1 MRAWNPIGIGRH
13 PLWLI
18 LLSALWLSTVAN
30 LPLWRQ
36 LATLPELQNTRGL
49 VFAAGFGAALFLLF
63 VAALSLLA
71 WRWSLKPVLAVF
83 FVSAAAGAHFM
94 LSYGVVIDS
103 TMMANVLQT
112 DAREVRD
119 LLNWRLLAALVS
131 LGVVPSI
138 LAWRCAVRPL
148 GWVRSILTWL
158 AVALIAL
165 AAMCGV
171 LLLIFQ
177 DFSSVM
183 RNHTQVRYL
192 INPLNSFYAMGMLA
206 AKNNRVDSGALR
218 PLGRDARLGAVGPGD
233 KPPLIVLVLGET
245 ARSASFGI
253 NGYQRQTTPRLALE
267 DVATLRNVWSC
278 GTSTAASLP
287 CMFSGLGRDGFESRT
302 ANSENLLDVLQR
314 AGLAVLWIDNQ
325 SGCKGVCDRIPSLN
339 TKALTLPAFCRS
351 GECLDEVMLQQV
363 DQRIAELPAD
373 RRSRGVVVVMHQMGS
388 HGPAYYKRTPQSF
401 KRFLPECQSNALQE
415 CDQAQVVNTYD
426 NTILYTDHFL
436 TQTIRW
442 LKTAEKASATAM
454 VYVSDHGESLGEN
467 NLYLHGLPY
476 RAAPAVQKQVPWITW
491 LSPAIERQ
499 RGVSLRCLQ
508 AKTDAPLSHDN
519 YFHSVLG
526 LAGVQTGAYRVD
538 LDIYANC
545 GAP

>member
-1 MRAWNPIGIGRH
+1 MRAWNSLGAGRH

-18 LLSALWLSTVAN
+18 LLSALWLATGAN

-49 VFAAGFGAALFLLF
+49 VFAAGLGAALFLLF
-63 VAALSLLA
+63 VTALSLLA

-83 FVSAAAGAHFM
+83 FVSAAAGAYFM

-119 LLNWRLLAALVS
+119 LLNWRLLAALVL
-131 LGVVPSI
+131 LGVVPSVV
-138 LAWRCAVRPL
+138 AWRCTVRPL
-148 GWVRSILTWL
+148 GWVRSVLTRL
-158 AVALIAL
+158 GVALLAF

-171 LLLIFQ
+171 LLMIFQ

-192 INPLNSFYAMGMLA
+192 INPLNSFYAVGMLA
-206 AKNNRVDSGALR
+206 AKHNRVDSGALR
-218 PLGRDARLGAVGPGD
+218 PLGRDARLGAAGPGD

-287 CMFSGLGRDGFESRT
+287 CMFSGLGRAGFESST
-302 ANSENLLDVLQR
+302 ENSENLLDVLQR

-325 SGCKGVCDRIPSLN
+325 SGCKGVCDRIY
-339 TKALTLPAFCRS
+339 PA
-351 GECLDEVMLQQV
+351 
-363 DQRIAELPAD
+363 
-373 RRSRGVVVVMHQMGS
+373 
-388 HGPAYYKRTPQSF
+388 
-401 KRFLPECQSNALQE
+401 
-415 CDQAQVVNTYD
+415 
-426 NTILYTDHFL
+426 
-436 TQTIRW
+436 
-442 LKTAEKASATAM
+442 
-454 VYVSDHGESLGEN
+454 
-467 NLYLHGLPY
+467 
-476 RAAPAVQKQVPWITW
+476 
-491 LSPAIERQ
+491 
-499 RGVSLRCLQ
+499 
-508 AKTDAPLSHDN
+508 
-519 YFHSVLG
+519 
-526 LAGVQTGAYRVD
+526 
-538 LDIYANC
+538 
-545 GAP
+545 